1 MFTKKFILKILLIYV
16 FIFNIS
22 EIKKINSLV
31 PFFNLP
37 TENEL
42 KNNSLSLG
50 QKAYQLLYFG
60 QLKDSL
66 RLAELAISINEN
78 DEKLWA
84 LLAEVQVANNL
95 YEEALESI
103 KKGKILNPSLGELYF
118 AESSI
123 YLKQKKRN
131 SAKESLI
138 QGIKFNSTNSAAMFQ
153 LGNIFLIEKKYNK
166 ALNYFNKTIEIDP
179 LFWQAINNKGLI
191 YFELNKIKL
200 SVKNFESAIKLK
212 DDAEPLLALAVAL
225 QNDNPT
231 KSIFLAKKALKKN
244 PKYVDANYRK
254 EQLWGQNLQKA
265 TKILFEFQELKEDI
279 ISAKLYKK

>member
-84 LLAEVQVANNL
+84 LLAEVQVANNM

>member
-138 QGIKFNSTNSAAMFQ
+138 QGIKLNSTNSAAMFQ

>member
-84 LLAEVQVANNL
+84 LLAEVQVANNM

-265 TKILFEFQELKEDI
+265 TIILFEFQELKEDI

>member
-138 QGIKFNSTNSAAMFQ
+138 QGIKLNSTNSAAMFQ

-265 TKILFEFQELKEDI
+265 TIILFEFQELKEDI